1 MKDTERK
8 KIEITEV
15 DRLFV
20 DDKDAKFWKTEGAN
34 HDNLFWVRAMISRKR
49 EPAPVEEEDVALPKD
64 TEGMIKSYKARA
76 VLYRFLSDGYNEPTE
91 EFTNA
96 IIDGSLCD
104 QLAVAL
110 KDFKGNKRM
119 DDGRGAICSMK
130 EREFASTFDSLKKE
144 YCRNIYDTNLPF
156 VSPYESIYRGERQVM
171 GVRSSEVNEC
181 YKKAG
186 LGVEGTEMPDHISHE
201 CEFVSVLSERIV
213 KSLAEGK
220 TEDAERYQ
228 TMCNEFLRDHLLQW
242 GAKFCEDLLAL
253 SKSDFYKGMAMLGR
267 GIFNLEYNRLKLM
280 EVL

>member
-1 MKDTERK
+1 MKDTEKK

-20 DDKDAKFWKTEGAN
+20 DDKDAKFWKTEGAKHN
-34 HDNLFWVRAMISRKR
+34 NLYWIRAMVSRKR
-49 EPAPVEEEDVALPKD
+49 EPAPVEDEDVLLPKNA
-64 TEGMIKSYKARA
+64 EEKIRNYKARA

-91 EFTNA
+91 EFTKA
-96 IIDGSLCD
+96 VTDGSFCN
-104 QLAVAL
+104 QLTNIL
-110 KDFKGNKRM
+110 NDFKSNRRM
-119 DDGRGAICSMK
+119 DDGRGAICNMK
-130 EREFASTFDSLKKE
+130 EKEFASTFDELKKE

-156 VSPYESIYRGERQVM
+156 VSPYESVYRGERQVM
-171 GVRSSEVNEC
+171 GSRAFEVNEL

-186 LGVEGTEMPDHISHE
+186 LGIEGTEMPDHISHE

-213 KSLAEGK
+213 KSIAEGK

-242 GAKFCEDLLAL
+242 GAKFCEDLLTLA
-253 SKSDFYKGMAMLGR
+253 KSDFYKGIALLGR
-267 GIFNLEYNRLKLM
+267 GAFNMEYNRLRLM